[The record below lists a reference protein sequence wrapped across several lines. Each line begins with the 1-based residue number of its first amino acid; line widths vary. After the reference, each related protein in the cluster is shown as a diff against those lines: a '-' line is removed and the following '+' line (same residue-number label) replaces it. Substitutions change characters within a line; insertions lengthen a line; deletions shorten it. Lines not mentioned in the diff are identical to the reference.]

1 MARGLD
7 DYKIERARAMTDE
20 RPKELCSECEAE
32 TGRAGR
38 EEDSLYVE
46 TSKGERGPLCQACY
60 TTWGAVAGRVVIR
73 FDGPPAP
80 RSGRFIEIERDGF
93 SISYGDWIEY
103 DGDWLL
109 ILPDGAAAETTNEFQ
124 GLAGDLHKILDAL
137 DIGRVAKGRVII
149 RQRVREGIEELE
161 AEVNRLIKVMESI
174 AEDDNQGI
182 VSIGKAS
189 DAIALGVGRRRRIKS

>member
-1 MARGLD
+1 
-7 DYKIERARAMTDE
+7 MTDE
-20 RPKELCSECEAE
+20 RPKELCSECQAE

-38 EEDSLYVE
+38 QEDSLYVE

-60 TTWGAVAGRVVIR
+60 TTWRSVAGRVVIR

-93 SISYGDWIEY
+93 SISYGDWIEH

-109 ILPDGAAAETTNEFQ
+109 ILPDSAAAETTNEFQ
-124 GLAGDLHKILDAL
+124 GLANDLHKILDAL
-137 DIGRVAKGRVII
+137 DIGRVRKGRVII

-161 AEVNRLIKVMESI
+161 TEVDRLTKVLESI
-174 AEDDNQGI
+174 AADEEDGFI
-182 VSIGKAS
+182 ARGRAS
-189 DAIALGVGRRRRIKS
+189 DAIAPGAGRRRRIKS